1 MINDT
6 HHSVR
11 IQELRDL
18 IDESGFTLTELFED
32 WNGDEGEDP
41 LEALSEAE
49 LEALFDRLEDLD
61 EQRTR

>member
-6 HHSVR
+6 HRSVR

-18 IDESGFTLTELFED
+18 IDESGVTLSELFVD

-61 EQRTR
+61 DLRSR